1 MVSVSKLSR
10 VSLSPYFL
18 YLGNYGNTRADQLA
32 RQAVDQRL
40 QLEQEI
46 GQAAVARYVDEQEE
60 SCEEE
65 YFDSDEEEC
74 YTDNDQEYYYND
86 GEPVNYNDDSDEY
99 SDSDE
104 EEYNGW
110 Y

>member
-1 MVSVSKLSR
+1 M
-10 VSLSPYFL
+10 
-18 YLGNYGNTRADQLA
+18 
-32 RQAVDQRL
+32 

-46 GQAAVARYVDEQEE
+46 GQAAVARYVEEQEE

-86 GEPVNYNDDSDEY
+86 GEPVYYNDDSDEY

-110 Y
+110 YWINLQSRSMVSRFHSVIHTLYKTWILFK